1 MSVEYSLPP
10 NRWADRLAELEVR
23 WRLTASKS
31 AADTERSLRERIK
44 ELNGLYA
51 VAQLEARGHARLD
64 DFLGCVVDVLPP
76 SFRFP
81 DQASARLELNG
92 REFFSLHYDPHGPTL
107 RAPILQHG
115 RSAGVVEVTYA
126 PPPPVDIPFLPD
138 ERRLLEAVAE
148 RIGIAAERHET
159 ETSLGESHRQLVRE
173 RQALR
178 EANAALRTVLSR
190 LEEEKTHLRRDV
202 RENVERMLMP
212 LVRELESTVPAA
224 WRDDLRLLREGLD
237 QIASPFVRGLVRANP
252 SLTPT
257 EVRVCEMIRGGMST
271 KDIARTRGVSPSTVH
286 RQRESI
292 RRKLGIT
299 GRRVNL
305 SSYLQGDEPGP
316 GS

>member
-1 MSVEYSLPP
+1 MSTELSRLSS
-10 NRWADRLAELEVR
+10 RWADRLAELGVR
-23 WRLTASKS
+23 WRLQAVKS
-31 AADTERSLRERIK
+31 AADAEAVLHERIM

-51 VAQLEARGHARLD
+51 VAQLEARAYERFD
-64 DFLGCVVDVLPP
+64 DFLDSVVDVLPP
-76 SFRFP
+76 SFRYP
-81 DQASARLELNG
+81 EQASARLELDG
-92 REFFSLHYDPHGPTL
+92 REHFSLHYDPRGPKL
-107 RAPILQHG
+107 QAPILQHG
-115 RSAGVVEVTYA
+115 RPAGLVEVTYA
-126 PPPPVDIPFLPD
+126 PAPPADIPFLPG

-148 RIGIAAERHET
+148 RIGVVAARHEA
-159 ETSLGESHRQLVRE
+159 ETSLVENHRQLVRE

-178 EANAALRTVLSR
+178 EANAALREVLSR
-190 LEEEKTHLRRDV
+190 LEEEKAHLRRDV

-212 LVRELESTVPAA
+212 LVHELESKAPAA

-237 QIASPFVRGLVRANP
+237 QITSPFLRGLVRATP

-257 EVRVCEMIRGGMST
+257 EVRVCEMIRGGMTS
-271 KDIARTRGVSPSTVH
+271 KDIARIRGVSPATIH

-305 SSYLQGDEPGP
+305 ASYLQAAETGR